1 MTQLIITE
9 KPSVS
14 QKIAEALADKK
25 PKGVKEKKVSY
36 YELEHQGKKIIVACA
51 VGHLFTVA
59 EKDKKKWDYPT
70 FSTHWVP
77 TYESQKGANFT
88 KPYMDTIKKLSKQA
102 HEYIIA
108 CDWDIEGEVIGYN
121 ILHFICKKED
131 SARMHFSTT
140 TKEDLLKAYE
150 ERTEHLDKGLVESGL
165 TRHILD
171 WLWGINLS
179 RALTLSI
186 KHSTG
191 MFKVLSSGR
200 VQGPALSILAER
212 EKEIQAFKSEPFWRI
227 ELSTKNGIHAWHKN
241 DKFWKKEEAETV
253 AKKSKGK
260 KAKVIKVEKKEQILP
275 PPHPFD
281 LTALQ
286 LEAYRRLGIS
296 PKDTL
301 SLAQELYVNAYIS
314 YPRTSSNQ
322 LSSVIN
328 FKKILKGLAQ
338 QKEYSK
344 DAAKLSE
351 QTNLNPNNGEKKDP
365 AHPAI
370 YPTGVVPKG
379 LKGRDK
385 KIYDLVVRRFLA
397 TFGEPAVKENV
408 NAELDSNGEIFIAK
422 GSRVIKPGWYELYGR
437 YAKVKEEQL
446 PEVKEGEELEI
457 KEIVNHDEQTQ
468 PPKRYTPASIIKEL
482 EKRDLGTKATRADI
496 IESLYHRDYVQEN
509 SMEVTDLGLKTVEVL
524 KKYAPDILDEE
535 LTRSFEKEME
545 QIKEGKKTKEEIL
558 SKAETVL
565 TKVLDKFRYHEKNIG
580 EGLSEAYKETRNK
593 ASIVG
598 KCKVCG
604 SDLKILYSKRFKS
617 YFVACSAYPNCKTTF
632 SLTRGLPKPTDKL
645 CPECGYPIVLII
657 RQGKRPFEYCI
668 NKQCPKR
675 LEWIKQQ
682 EEKKKLEEK
691 TKSKP

>member
-25 PKGVKEKKVSY
+25 PKGVKEKKVTY

-59 EKDKKKWDYPT
+59 EKEKKKWDYPT
-70 FSTHWVP
+70 FSTKWVP
-77 TYESQKGANFT
+77 TYESQKGANFI
-88 KPYMDTIKKLSKQA
+88 KPYLDTIKKLSKQA
-102 HEYIIA
+102 NEYIIA

-150 ERTEHLDKGLVESGL
+150 ERTGHLDKGLVQSGL

-200 VQGPALSILAER
+200 VQGPTLSILAER

-227 ELSTKNGIHAWHKN
+227 ELSTKNGIRAWHKN
-241 DKFWKKEEAETV
+241 DKFWKKEEAETA

-322 LSSVIN
+322 LSSTID

-344 DAAKLSE
+344 DATKLSE
-351 QTNLNPNNGEKKDP
+351 QANLNPNNGDKKDP

-397 TFGEPAVKENV
+397 TFGEPAVKENMNV
-408 NAELDSNGEIFIAK
+408 ELDSNGEIFIAK
-422 GSRVIKPGWYELYGR
+422 GSRVIKPGWHELYGR

-457 KEIVNHDEQTQ
+457 KEIINHDEQTQ

-482 EKRDLGTKATRADI
+482 EKRSLGTKATRADI
-496 IESLYHRDYVQEN
+496 IEALYHRDYVRET
-509 SMEVTDLGLKTVEVL
+509 SMEVTDLGLKIVEVL
-524 KKYAPDILDEE
+524 KKYSPDILDEE

-545 QIKEGKKTKEEIL
+545 QIREGKKTKEEIL
-558 SKAETVL
+558 SKAEAVL

-598 KCKVCG
+598 KCKICG

-657 RQGKRPFEYCI
+657 RQGKRPFDYCI
-668 NKQCPKR
+668 NKQ
-675 LEWIKQQ
+675 
-682 EEKKKLEEK
+682 
-691 TKSKP
+691 